1 MLRYIFI
8 LLILVPV
15 GGYAT
20 QNNQEEID
28 RVIVKKSE
36 STLYLMK
43 NKKIVKKYK
52 VSFGGNPKG
61 HKQQEGDEK
70 TPEGNYTLDYKNAK
84 SKFYK
89 SIHIS
94 YPNKRDKQ
102 RATKLGVN
110 AGGDIMIHGQKNGF
124 AFFYFITRWFN
135 WTNGCIAVSNSEMD
149 EIWKL
154 VKVGTPI
161 EIRK

>member
-1 MLRYIFI
+1 MKKIILAGLMLLFNTYIF
-8 LLILVPV
+8 
-15 GGYAT
+15 G
-20 QNNQEEID
+20 EEVD
-28 RVIVKKSE
+28 RIIVKKSE

-43 NKKIVKKYK
+43 NKKILKEYK
-52 VSFGGNPKG
+52 VSFGENPKG
-61 HKQQEGDEK
+61 HKEKEGDEK
-70 TPEGNYTLDYKNAK
+70 TPEGNYTLDYKNSK

-94 YPNKRDKQ
+94 YPNEKDKQ
-102 RATKLGVN
+102 KAKKIKVS

-124 AFFYFITRWFN
+124 GILYFVTRWFN
-135 WTNGCIAVSNSEMD
+135 WTDGCIAVSNSEMN

-161 EIRK
+161 EIRE